1 MVFKRYM
8 KKIIFTLFLLSM
20 LPLHSF
26 SQCDSVKTLY
36 YAITAG
42 IGPSNVRMERGEAL
56 DKKPIFHFHVGAVVD
71 YTLFKNFFIESG
83 LSVQHKGYQ
92 EKHVGTIEWEK
103 ERFTVNYLQVPLT
116 ANYRLPF
123 QNIWVTPQLGFYY
136 AVALKG
142 RYTREGEW
150 MDEDVKKYYSYYQQ
164 IYDVKRRYR
173 RFDWGMS
180 MGVNILF
187 MQKYRLGMMYD
198 LGFLNIDKSK
208 ISRVVDLYNRNNE
221 ERKNK
226 NGVFTVQFGY
236 YLDVNKWVNNLKQ
249 KRAEK
254 RQKESTNEITEP
266 LNEDTSVETVKQE
279 GEETGNS
286 TNQAEGEIINQ

>member
-1 MVFKRYM
+1 MVFERNM

-26 SQCDSVKTLY
+26 SQCDSVRTFY
-36 YAITAG
+36 YAVTAG
-42 IGPSNVRMERGEAL
+42 VGPCNVRMKRGEAL
-56 DKKPIFHFHVGAVVD
+56 DKKPILHFHVGAVVD
-71 YTLFKNFFIESG
+71 YTLFKNFFIETG

-92 EKHVGTIEWEK
+92 EKHLGTIEWEK

-136 AVALKG
+136 AAALKG

-150 MDEDVKKYYSYYQQ
+150 MDEDVKRYYSYYQR

-180 MGVNILF
+180 IGFNIF
-187 MQKYRLGMMYD
+187 FFQKCRFGMVYD
-198 LGFLNIDKSK
+198 WGFLNIDKSK
-208 ISRVVDLYNRNNE
+208 MSRAIDGFNRTNV
-221 ERKNK
+221 ERKNR
-226 NGVFTVQFGY
+226 NGAFSVQFGY
-236 YLDVNKWVNNLKQ
+236 FLDVNKWVNNLKQ

-254 RQKESTNEITEP
+254 KQEESTDEITEP
-266 LNEDTSVETVKQE
+266 LNEEAPVETVKQE
-279 GEETGNS
+279 GEE
-286 TNQAEGEIINQ
+286 